1 MKKNILE
8 KSQKSGASFAG
19 ISDTKD
25 LPQKFITL
33 EEVAY
38 EASRLLFLSA
48 PSIIVEIQEF
58 MGLDARDLSG
68 NMKSLRNP
76 YYKSLSKSLRS
87 EGNGN
92 KLTKF
97 ATRNLSL
104 RSSP

>member
-1 MKKNILE
+1 MRKNILE
-8 KSQKSGASFAG
+8 KSQKLGASFAG

-33 EEVAY
+33 DELAREVMPLL
-38 EASRLLFLSA
+38 SRYA
-48 PSIIVEIQEF
+48 PNITVEIQAF
-58 MGLDARDLSG
+58 TDLDVKDLSG
-68 NMKSLRNP
+68 NMKPLRNP
-76 YYKSLSKSLRS
+76 YYKSLSKSLKL